1 MGQFFEYIKIA
12 YKSIVSNKGRTFLT
26 MLGIIIGIASVIMIS
41 GLGSGV
47 KNTVENELG
56 SMFKGQTKLYS
67 YLDEGITIE
76 DIEYIR
82 ESVPELIMCTMETSV
97 YGLGESVKGEFD
109 VQCTLA
115 NETYEYSSVE
125 GLLHGRYFDE
135 NDVLNGSMVCV
146 IDEDS
151 ALNFFGN
158 TDVVGQTIEFDSV
171 TGGFLSYEII
181 GVRKR
186 KESALMNLMNIFN
199 GKMVAIEAPYTSY
212 SKATGDTTIED
223 GYLYSILISAEAN
236 DANDAIRRCVSI
248 LEARHDARG
257 EDAFGV
263 DSFDNQTEMI
273 NKVVGYVTAFIAF
286 VSAISLVVG
295 GVGVM
300 NIMLVSVTERT
311 QEIGIRKALGARTGS
326 IMTQFLAEASMI
338 TLVGGIMGVILGYA
352 GAELL
357 CSVVGSVVDISVH
370 VSVSPGIVIGSSLF
384 SAAIG
389 LGFGIFPARKAAKL
403 SPIEALRQE

>member
-12 YKSIVSNKGRTFLT
+12 YKSIVSNKGRTLLT

-47 KNTVENELG
+47 ENTVENELG
-56 SMFKGQTKLYS
+56 SMFKGQTKLHS
-67 YLDEGITIE
+67 YLEEDITIE
-76 DIEYIR
+76 DMEYIK
-82 ESVPELIMCTMETSV
+82 EKVPELIMCTMETSV
-97 YGLGESVKGEFD
+97 YGEAESVKGNFE

-115 NETYEYSSVE
+115 NETYEYSANE
-125 GLLHGRYFDE
+125 GFLYGKYFDE

-151 ALNFFGN
+151 ALNYFGN
-158 TDVVGQTIEFDSV
+158 TDVVGQTIEFETFS
-171 TGGFLSYEII
+171 GGTLDYEII
-181 GVRKR
+181 GIRKR
-186 KESALMNLMNIFN
+186 KESAMMNLMSIFN
-199 GKMVAIEAPYTSY
+199 GKMIAIEVPYTSY
-212 SKATGDTTIED
+212 SKATGDTSYED
-223 GYLYSILISAEAN
+223 YGFSYLLISSEAAEAS
-236 DANDAIRRCVSI
+236 DAIKHCVSI
-248 LEARHDARG
+248 LEARHDARD

-263 DSFDNQTEMI
+263 DSFDDQTKMI

-326 IMTQFLAEASMI
+326 IMTQFLAEAAMI
-338 TLVGGIMGVILGYA
+338 TLVGGLLGVVLGYL
-352 GAELL
+352 GAEIL
-357 CSVVGSVVDISVH
+357 CEIVGSLAKISVH
-370 VSVSPGIVIGSSLF
+370 VSIKPGIVIGSSLF

-403 SPIEALRQE
+403 SPIEALRQD